1 MASSEVDAW
10 FASNKPP
17 AEAALQRARQVIL
30 GADGRMSEYIKY
42 GSVLFGYGGDFASFV
57 QAKKKTVSV
66 MFNRGAHIKGDF
78 PNLEGTGPTARF
90 MRFATVDEV
99 ERHAA
104 ELARVA
110 KAWCDQVDTSGASP
124 ARR

>member
-1 MASSEVDAW
+1 M
-10 FASNKPP
+10 
-17 AEAALQRARQVIL
+17 QRVRQIIL
-30 GADGRMSEYIKY
+30 GADRRMSEYIKY
-42 GSVLFGYGGDFASFV
+42 GSVLFGYEGDFAAFV
-57 QAKKKTVSV
+57 QAKKKQVSV

-78 PNLEGTGPTARF
+78 PDLEGTGPTARF
-90 MRFATVDEV
+90 MRFATVDDV

-110 KAWCDQVDTSGASP
+110 VAWCDQADTAAASP